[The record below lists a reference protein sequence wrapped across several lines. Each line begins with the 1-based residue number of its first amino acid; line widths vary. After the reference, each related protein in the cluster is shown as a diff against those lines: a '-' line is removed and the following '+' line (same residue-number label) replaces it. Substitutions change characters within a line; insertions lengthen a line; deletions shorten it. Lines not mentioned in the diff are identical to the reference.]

1 MHPREYGYLKAAG
14 LEPGAD
20 RRHPSAVK
28 SADLV
33 TGGPIGVDDEVLL
46 TAQQVCKRLGGI
58 SQMTLWRWLGSD
70 VVRFPQPTMRVNKR
84 RYWSAGSIRRWLA
97 ERQLEGLAA

>member
-1 MHPREYGYLKAAG
+1 MHPREQRNLGASG

-20 RRHPSAVK
+20 RRHAATTK
-28 SADLV
+28 SAD
-33 TGGPIGVDDEVLL
+33 GAFGASIGTDDEILL

-70 VVRFPQPTMRVNKR
+70 AVRFPQPTMRVNKR

-97 ERQLEGLAA
+97 ERRLQGLAA